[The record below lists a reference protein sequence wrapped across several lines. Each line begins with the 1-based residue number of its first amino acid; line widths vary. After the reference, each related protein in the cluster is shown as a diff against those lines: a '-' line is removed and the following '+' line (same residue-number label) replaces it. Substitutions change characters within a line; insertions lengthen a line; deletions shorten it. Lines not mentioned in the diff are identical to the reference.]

1 MAVKPQG
8 RSLLATSS
16 RTKANFH
23 TTDHHKVRPQ
33 KSKMVKSRRGIAPVR
48 QAAIPRE
55 GLMTMDEICAYTKI
69 ARSTIYRYLADG
81 LKTYQ
86 HGPGGA
92 RRFLVGDVLH
102 FLSLPASV
110 NTGVVS

>member
-1 MAVKPQG
+1 MAAKSKRCAAFAV
-8 RSLLATSS
+8 SS
-16 RTKANFH
+16 RPKAKAH
-23 TTDHHKVRPQ
+23 TTDHIKVRPR
-33 KSKMVKSRRGIAPVR
+33 KSKMPKSRHGIAPVR
-48 QAAIPRE
+48 QAAIPQE

-102 FLSLPASV
+102 FLSRPASV
-110 NTGVVS
+110 NTRVVS

>member
-1 MAVKPQG
+1 MAVKPKG
-8 RSLLATSS
+8 HALLATSS
-16 RTKANFH
+16 RTKAKFH
-23 TTDHHKVRPQ
+23 TTTHQKVGPRT
-33 KSKMVKSRRGIAPVR
+33 SKTLKSRRGIVPVR

-69 ARSTIYRYLADG
+69 ARSTIYRYLANG

-102 FLSLPASV
+102 FLSRPASV

>member
-1 MAVKPQG
+1 
-8 RSLLATSS
+8 
-16 RTKANFH
+16 
-23 TTDHHKVRPQ
+23 
-33 KSKMVKSRRGIAPVR
+33 
-48 QAAIPRE
+48 
-55 GLMTMDEICAYTKI
+55 MTMDEICAYTKI
-69 ARSTIYRYLADG
+69 ARSTIYRYLANG

-102 FLSLPASV
+102 FLSRPASV